1 VFEGVVAEEKLV
13 NPHYRAASKPMQEG
27 FEGIDEEAKNLKI
40 SSPEYMTGATTA
52 HSERKS
58 RAVKKDTQS
67 GVRELNN
74 IY

>member
-1 VFEGVVAEEKLV
+1 VFEGANAEEKLV
-13 NPHYRAASKPMQEG
+13 HPHHRAASKPRQEG
-27 FEGIDEEAKNLKI
+27 FEAIDEEAKNLKI
-40 SSPEYMTGATTA
+40 STPEYMSGATTA